1 MNFEIKRNNNRYKK
15 FFVGNECYVVLNIIF
30 SLCHIVSIYYS
41 TKEEKMGFW
50 HKRTKLEN
58 CLIASTFLFL
68 LLSIG
73 LLIGLIVVKNQSKYI
88 LFFIIFQANNK

>member
-1 MNFEIKRNNNRYKK
+1 MIIEIKRNNNRYKK

-30 SLCHIVSIYYS
+30 SYNVSIYYS
-41 TKEEKMGFW
+41 SEEEKMGFW

-58 CLIASTFLFL
+58 CLIVSTFLFL

-73 LLIGLIVVKNQSKYI
+73 LLVGLIVVKNQSKFI
-88 LFFIIFQANNK
+88 LFFIIFQANKSK